1 MLNCLRDLLAIGVIQ
16 CLRGNRS
23 VVDPAF
29 EVYMSNFSLRPYGK
43 YIAGLLSSLIC
54 ISSLSSS
61 YVSAQSSLP
70 NIVVTGS
77 RFEENLNEVPANVK
91 VITREEIANST
102 SSNIPDVLSQIGGL
116 MVSGTDQGQLNL
128 NATVDMGGY
137 GATANSTTLVLVDGQ
152 RINPIDSGPI
162 NWESIPIDSIE
173 RIEILQ
179 GGASVQYG
187 NGAMGGVINIITNGG
202 KKNLNQFSST
212 YGSYGT
218 LINNA
223 IFRNTV
229 DKTTLQLSANSSN
242 SNGWRQNSNANAYS
256 FDAKVVQAFSGADK
270 IYADLFYAYTN
281 SQNPGAVIGQVGQGN
296 PQSARYKNIGS
307 NTTTNNT
314 GVRFGGTKE
323 LGEKNLFELDGYY
336 SNKNNFFYNP
346 YFNSQAAYDSSI
358 SNYGANIAPS
368 NNKLEGW
375 QANITPRFR
384 MDLGSYGTT
393 IIGAE
398 FNQAA
403 QSGYSTYGTLAQ
415 QAILANQGADAYWG
429 YYNNLLS
436 NSSSARVT
444 NRSGYIISKLPL
456 TSMLDLNGGY
466 RNQTQSSNAYDNSA
480 TSASGPASNGRTY
493 SANAGDVA
501 LNLNLSKV
509 YRLYVKWNQSYRFP
523 NIDEFWGMDANS
535 NRVFNGI
542 LAPQTAQTY
551 EIGGNI
557 NTDIF
562 KSTGSIF
569 TSVTQNEITYNA
581 TTGANYNS
589 PYNVNR
595 RGIVLDNS
603 ANITNRITIAGGGK
617 YQRSFYANGP
627 YAGYSVPVSPDLLL
641 NARANYLIDS
651 NWTVGAVVNY
661 VGNQHYD
668 STLDNYQG
676 LALMPAYTVGDVYA
690 SYKFDR
696 WDTKLTIKNVGNA
709 RYSTY
714 GVWAKYVGLPDGGN
728 VNTYAYYPS
737 DGRTIFI
744 TAKYNFQ

>member
-1 MLNCLRDLLAIGVIQ
+1 M
-16 CLRGNRS
+16 
-23 VVDPAF
+23 F
-29 EVYMSNFSLRPYGK
+29 NFLFSPNGK
-43 YIAGLLSSLIC
+43 SIAYFLSSF
-54 ISSLSSS
+54 ISASFL
-61 YVSAQSSLP
+61 VSFSAYAQSSLP

-116 MVSGTDQGQLNL
+116 MISGTDQGQLNL

-202 KKNLNQFSST
+202 QKNLNQLSTT

-229 DKTTLQLSANSSN
+229 DKTTLQLSGNTSN
-242 SNGWRQNSNANAYS
+242 SQGWRQNSNANAYS

-281 SQNPGAVIGQVGQGN
+281 SQNPGAVIGQVGEGN
-296 PQSARYKNIGS
+296 PQNARYKNIGS

-314 GVRFGGTKE
+314 GIRFGGTKE
-323 LGEKNLFELDGYY
+323 IGEKNLFELDGYY
-336 SNKNNFFYNP
+336 TNKTSFFYNP
-346 YFNSQAAYDSSI
+346 YFNSQASYDSSI
-358 SNYGANIAPS
+358 NNYGANINTS
-368 NNKLEGW
+368 NNKAEGW
-375 QANITPRFR
+375 QVNLSPRVKMNF
-384 MDLGSYGTT
+384 DEYGTT
-393 IIGAE
+393 VIGAE
-398 FNQAA
+398 FNQGA
-403 QSGYSTYGTLAQ
+403 QNNSATYGTLAQ
-415 QAILANQGADAYWG
+415 QAILANQGADWG
-429 YYNNLLS
+429 YYNNLISSTS
-436 NSSSARVT
+436 NARLT
-444 NRSGYIISKLPL
+444 NRSGYIISRLPL
-456 TSMLDLNGGY
+456 TSMIDLNGGY
-466 RNQTQSSNAYDNSA
+466 RNQTQSSNAYDNSP
-480 TSASGPASNGRTY
+480 TSVNGPVTSGRTY

-501 LNLNLSKV
+501 LNFNLSKAH
-509 YRLYVKWNQSYRFP
+509 RLYVKWNQSYRFP
-523 NIDEFWGMDANS
+523 NTDEFWGLDANS

-589 PYNVNR
+589 PYSVNR

-617 YQRSFYANGP
+617 YQKSFYANGP

-714 GVWAKYVGLPDGGN
+714 GVWAKYVGLPDGTN